1 MNWDQALRLRH
12 IKCFLEVARVESV
25 SLAAASLNITQPAV
39 SKTIKEL
46 EELLQT
52 PLFDRVGRRLQ
63 LNEQGRIFQNHAA
76 ASWLELSK
84 AKDRLSRET
93 RRRELRIGSLPTAAT
108 ELVPDAVLTFS
119 KDTPNSQ
126 LKVRTGPNWMLFNQL
141 RDGQLDLV
149 VGRMPDAELLTDIA
163 FEQFYSEDV
172 VCVVRPDHPILFA
185 DHPSDHFLNYP
196 LVMPP

>member
-1 MNWDQALRLRH
+1 M
-12 IKCFLEVARVESV
+12 
-25 SLAAASLNITQPAV
+25 
-39 SKTIKEL
+39 
-46 EELLQT
+46 
-52 PLFDRVGRRLQ
+52 VGT
-63 LNEQGRIFQNHAA
+63 
-76 ASWLELSK
+76 SK

-149 VGRMPDAELLTDIA
+149 VGRMPDADLLTDIA

-185 DHPSDHFLNYP
+185 IIL
-196 LVMPP
+196 